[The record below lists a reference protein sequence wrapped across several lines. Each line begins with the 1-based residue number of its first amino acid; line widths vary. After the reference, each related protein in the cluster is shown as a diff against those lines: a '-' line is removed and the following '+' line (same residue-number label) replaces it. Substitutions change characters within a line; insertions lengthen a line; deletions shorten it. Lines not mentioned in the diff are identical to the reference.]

1 MQNLLKVTKHNALIA
16 SSYRLS
22 LMEIRI
28 VLYGISLINPTTKEF
43 PISYK
48 ISISKFANIFQIKE
62 DRLFSELKDVVIKEF
77 WERDFSYI
85 DEKGKVVMRRWL
97 TDIVY
102 HDGEGHLE
110 IFYNPNIKKMLH
122 NLQDH
127 FTSYYLD
134 RVKGLKSMYSIR
146 VYELCIMEYSKLKV
160 YNKVVEFSI
169 KISYLRDLLGLE
181 TKYKYFRDIR
191 LFVLEKAKKEINKQT
206 DIKIDYKVE
215 KVGRTPYEIEFSV
228 KLKKTEEDF
237 KKAEIDLLNKDIKE
251 KERRTNHSPIY
262 YSSTNVT
269 TLDTSLQSILNNLE
283 KDID

>member
-28 VLYGISLINPTTKEF
+28 VLYGISLINPNTKEF

-48 ISISKFANIFQIKE
+48 ININKFARIFQIKE
-62 DRLFSELKDVVIKEF
+62 DRLFSELKDVVVKKF

-85 DEKGKVVMRRWL
+85 DEKGKVIMRRWL
-97 TDIVY
+97 TDIIY

-110 IFYNPNIKKMLH
+110 IFYNYNIKKMLH
-122 NLQDH
+122 NLQEH

-134 RVKGLKSMYSIR
+134 RVKGLKSVYSIR
-146 VYELCIMEYSKLKV
+146 VYELSIMEYSKLKLYSNIV
-160 YNKVVEFSI
+160 KFRI

-181 TKYKYFRDIR
+181 NKYKYFRDIR
-191 LFVLEKAKKEINKQT
+191 LFVLERAKKEINKQS

-215 KVGRTPYEIEFSV
+215 KLGRTPYEIEFSV
-228 KLKKTEEDF
+228 KIKKTEEDF
-237 KKAEIDLLNKDIKE
+237 KKAEIALKNKDAKE
-251 KERRTNHSPIY
+251 KDRRANHKPMHST
-262 YSSTNVT
+262 SSNIT
-269 TLDTSLQSILNNLE
+269 TIGSSVVSILKKME
-283 KDID
+283 KNID

>member
-28 VLYGISLINPTTKEF
+28 VLYGISLINPNTKEF

-48 ISISKFANIFQIKE
+48 ININKFARIFQIKE
-62 DRLFSELKDVVIKEF
+62 DRLFSELKDVVVKKF

-85 DEKGKVVMRRWL
+85 DEKGKVIMRRWL
-97 TDIVY
+97 TDIIY

-110 IFYNPNIKKMLH
+110 IFYNYNIKKMLH
-122 NLQDH
+122 NLQEH

-134 RVKGLKSMYSIR
+134 RVKGLKSVYSIR
-146 VYELCIMEYSKLKV
+146 VYELSIMEYSKLKLYSNIV
-160 YNKVVEFSI
+160 KFRI

-181 TKYKYFRDIR
+181 NKYKYFRDIR
-191 LFVLEKAKKEINKQT
+191 LFVLERAKKEINKQS

-215 KVGRTPYEIEFSV
+215 KLGRTPYEIEFSV
-228 KLKKTEEDF
+228 KIKKTEEDF
-237 KKAEIDLLNKDIKE
+237 KKAEIALKNKEAKE
-251 KERRTNHSPIY
+251 KDRRANHKPMHST
-262 YSSTNVT
+262 SSNIT
-269 TLDTSLQSILNNLE
+269 TLGSSMVSILKKME
-283 KDID
+283 KNID